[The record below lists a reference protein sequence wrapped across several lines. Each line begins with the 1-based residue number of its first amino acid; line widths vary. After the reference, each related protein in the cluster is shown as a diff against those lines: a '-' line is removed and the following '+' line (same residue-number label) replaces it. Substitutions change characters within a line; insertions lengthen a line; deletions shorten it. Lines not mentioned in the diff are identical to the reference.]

1 MCSRGSLIPFIIQR
15 IKDGKDLTVTNPD
28 MTRFMMS
35 LNESVDLVIKAFKD
49 GYNGDLFVQNHLLL
63 LLLILLRH

>member
-15 IKDGKDLTVTNPD
+15 IKDGKDLTVTNPN

-35 LNESVDLVIKAFKD
+35 LDESVELVIKAFEE
-49 GYNGDLFVQNHLLL
+49 GHNGDLFVQITCCNCN
-63 LLLILLRH
+63 